1 MGMNPIAA
9 LCDKELALNIEQTL
23 ECLYRSPEG
32 SYAGAAIRVQNIP
45 F

>member
-9 LCDKELALNIEQTL
+9 LCDKELALNTEQTR
-23 ECLYRSPEG
+23 ECLYRS
-32 SYAGAAIRVQNIP
+32 YAGTAVRVQNIH

>member
-9 LCDKELALNIEQTL
+9 LHDKELALNTEQTL
-23 ECLYRSPEG
+23 ECRYRSSDG
-32 SYAGAAIRVQNIP
+32 SYAGAALRAQNIH